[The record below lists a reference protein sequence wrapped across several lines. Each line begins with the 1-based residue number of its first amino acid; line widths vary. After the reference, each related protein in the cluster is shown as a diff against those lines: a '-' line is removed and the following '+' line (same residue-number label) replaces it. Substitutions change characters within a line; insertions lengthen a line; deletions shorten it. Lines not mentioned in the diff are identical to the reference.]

1 MIFWGSGSWV
11 LSGPPGKLQAY
22 QVRNQI
28 NTPAAGGCS
37 KEDSGFL
44 EPPHPARPNCHL
56 SLPWDAGLFFSSQTP
71 RNRTG
76 LWGTQGDADLGD
88 QSVFDNFWTQAGAD
102 QPCPHPM
109 PGHRPPNVPGCSELL
124 LSRRRQA
131 VFTLHT
137 TLICW
142 WWPPEFG
149 ADHFEILSRVER
161 KNIKVDN

>member
-1 MIFWGSGSWV
+1 MAAPRRTVVSWN
-11 LSGPPGKLQAY
+11 LPTQLGLIATCHSPGTQAFSLAHRP
-22 QVRNQI
+22 QETGR
-28 NTPAAGGCS
+28 
-37 KEDSGFL
+37 DSGAHRVTQTWVTSLFL
-44 EPPHPARPNCHL
+44 TTSGHRQVLTSPAL
-56 SLPWDAGLFFSSQTP
+56 TP
-71 RNRTG
+71 CLATG
-76 LWGTQGDADLGD
+76 
-88 QSVFDNFWTQAGAD
+88 
-102 QPCPHPM
+102 HPM
-109 PGHRPPNVPGCSELL
+109 SLGAVNCS